1 MEHVYVAERA
11 SGFNFTVPME
21 DAKGK
26 ETRHRVRFE
35 KGQFKTDD
43 DELAA
48 AIDELMATQI
58 GIRKHCRKAYRA
70 AAEKLSR
77 AQRKMMETS
86 GAHKGGVTSD
96 AAKQAMTDSLAQ
108 RDKQLRDAG
117 VDKAAFAEDESLVL
131 SEEAQETLMK
141 PKAEEAVAK
150 PVVEKTS
157 GLILGAKT

>member
-1 MEHVYVAERA
+1 MKA
-11 SGFNFTVPME
+11 ST
-21 DAKGK
+21 
-26 ETRHRVRFE
+26 
-35 KGQFKTDD
+35 
-43 DELAA
+43 
-48 AIDELMATQI
+48 
-58 GIRKHCRKAYRA
+58 
-70 AAEKLSR
+70 LST
-77 AQRKMMETS
+77 EPINS
-86 GAHKGGVTSD
+86 SW
-96 AAKQAMTDSLAQ
+96 AMTDSLAQ